1 MASTPAATNSTV
13 TINSNGDVSS
23 DGGAIGANT
32 NAGAISVT
40 SVGNLNGN
48 SSGINLTTASGA
60 ITVDSTGDVMSSA
73 GRGIN
78 LYSVNGSNPLMVTS
92 VGDVSGA
99 SGGISAQVAYGNG
112 SVTIDSSGGT
122 VTSSGGRG
130 ISAANNGS
138 GAVSVTAT
146 GDVQGATYGIYAHS
160 STGTIDVMS
169 AGVTATAGTAIH
181 AMNSVGGGNV
191 TVAATGDID
200 ATGGSGI
207 LAVSTAGA
215 VSITATNV
223 ASTGY
228 AAVYGRTIAAQPV
241 TIDVTGDIQG
251 SNVGVFA
258 QATTGAIM
266 IDVGGDINAAYGVT
280 SYGGSSNTVTLNG
293 GTSYGS
299 GRGVQFL
306 NGGTNTLNNNSELSG
321 GDFAVYGTGGNE
333 TINNYKT
340 ITGNVN
346 LGAGTNAFNNNATFR
361 PGTTVNLGAGNT
373 LTNAGFLSP
382 GGENAVQ
389 TTALTGNL
397 VQTSAGAFIVD
408 IDEGG
413 AGADRVTASGTANL
427 AGLVAVNVINLTSAS
442 GSVVIASAAA
452 LASTAT
458 IFTNSGIAFSLE
470 VQGNQLVLSWGGR
483 SILGKLSNLN
493 ANQRAVAAYLD
504 ALADAGPSAALQ
516 VLIDA
521 LRDLGETDL
530 LAALNRLLPE
540 VFADAQIAALHA
552 SLGFSNSLLSC
563 KVNGTDTA
571 SIIHEGQCLWAGASA
586 QFLDQGTTFSQLGFN
601 ETTGLFA
608 AGAQV
613 AIAPDW
619 RLGIGAGYQ
628 SSTIDTPTG
637 ATSDGQMAQGGV
649 ALKYNP
655 GPFLLAGVFSGGR
668 AWYGTTRPV
677 GFTGLAGT
685 AHSDSHINIWNGG
698 VRAAYVFGS
707 QQLYFKPMADA
718 AATRLDLGGFSESGG
733 GAANLTVARS
743 KQTVYTIAPALE
755 IGTEWW
761 LANGTLVRPFVR
773 GGATWY
779 EGGNLALSASFLGA
793 PGGLTPFTIET
804 KMDDVMGTVGAGLD
818 VITDTDT
825 VLHLTYDGQIGTDTQ
840 IHSVGLKAS
849 ARF

>member
-1 MASTPAATNSTV
+1 
-13 TINSNGDVSS
+13 
-23 DGGAIGANT
+23 
-32 NAGAISVT
+32 
-40 SVGNLNGN
+40 
-48 SSGINLTTASGA
+48 
-60 ITVDSTGDVMSSA
+60 
-73 GRGIN
+73 
-78 LYSVNGSNPLMVTS
+78 MVTS

-530 LAALNRLLPE
+530 LAERDRHRDHLEIRILVGRGELDDGRHE
-540 VFADAQIAALHA
+540 GAQIGCLERGLPQAVAGKQKRDCRHEHRELAAIDA
-552 SLGFSNSLLSC
+552 GR
-563 KVNGTDTA
+563 
-571 SIIHEGQCLWAGASA
+571 CLRRDFGR
-586 QFLDQGTTFSQLGFN
+586 LDRRAPPERTHKLPHVRKRQLPPMWRTNRARAWRRRGGKRQRPRP
-601 ETTGLFA
+601 EIQDAA
-608 AGAQV
+608 AGLSSMAATERQLWISQKSQWIGGPIGELVQDRARDVLQEDLRRGRRECRPWRIPRAVRIAVLGELGPCRSDLVGQADLGPLQLTRLPGDLVQIHAQL
-613 AIAPDW
+613 AAAPFREHELNVGGVVGE
-619 RLGIGAGYQ
+619 RLEMPGRIVGVRHLREVVRRASGRRSHTRTLRLAPIGAGPRLHDLEQ
-628 SSTIDTPTG
+628 LALAAVRVDPVLGKSRVVAVVGERIL
-637 ATSDGQMAQGGV
+637 GQ
-649 ALKYNP
+649 
-655 GPFLLAGVFSGGR
+655 
-668 AWYGTTRPV
+668 
-677 GFTGLAGT
+677 
-685 AHSDSHINIWNGG
+685 H
-698 VRAAYVFGS
+698 GS
-707 QQLYFKPMADA
+707 A
-718 AATRLDLGGFSESGG
+718 
-733 GAANLTVARS
+733 V
-743 KQTVYTIAPALE
+743 
-755 IGTEWW
+755 
-761 LANGTLVRPFVR
+761 VR
-773 GGATWY
+773 GV
-779 EGGNLALSASFLGA
+779 LSRRQGHLRRTGEILRNAQAEQPLVLGPA
-793 PGGLTPFTIET
+793 AHDRHMACKPHWPR
-804 KMDDVMGTVGAGLD
+804 
-818 VITDTDT
+818 
-825 VLHLTYDGQIGTDTQ
+825 HRP
-840 IHSVGLKAS
+840 S
-849 ARF
+849 